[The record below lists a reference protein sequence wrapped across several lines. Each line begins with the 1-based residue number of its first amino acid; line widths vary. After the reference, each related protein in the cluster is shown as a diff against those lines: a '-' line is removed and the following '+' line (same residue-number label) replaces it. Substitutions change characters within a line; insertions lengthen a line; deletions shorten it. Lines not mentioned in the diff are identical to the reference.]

1 MNNRNL
7 NFQNK
12 FTKTSVPKS
21 NSGLDELYKIVK
33 INQNKF
39 QESPKKERPLFES
52 KTLYKEKVSLVPIDS
67 IYRNQ
72 DIYPEPN
79 HFIISLRKKFQ
90 NIKSLE
96 LVASIFPNTD
106 NAIINSGPRQNNK
119 IYWQNK
125 EDLFSF
131 FLTGMTATF
140 ISSGLFKITIPNYTV
155 LSEKIK
161 VFVWSSSNPNVNGS
175 RIFYN
180 NFDGTFNFYSFEY
193 NSTFSLNLNLPAP
206 VYSCSVTEGNYNIN
220 TICTEIGIQMK
231 KILRGNNSTF
241 HYFYITPNLDT
252 DLITFESLITS
263 ELNVNPITTTASS
276 YIISV
281 NSLTSNNVTGDT
293 IRILN
298 STAVGGIPSSILNDI
313 FTVNPIFGGFNYTV
327 TTKAST
333 NSTGG
338 GNSVVIGKPD
348 DFKFLFSELNRF
360 NNPTFLGSIQKPLG
374 FFGEESNEFLNP
386 SNSNPLSTVSFPITN
401 IVSGSTTTV
410 HITGTLNNAIKVVK
424 NLVVTDITNNIITT
438 STPHLVTNETQIQLF
453 CLNCIL
459 SSGKKTNLTNLVQVL
474 AVSQFKLKILS
485 NPIISVIS
493 LGITSL
499 IKYGDRIRLQG
510 ISLNSV
516 YQNYLGDNQFF
527 VESISGSSFV
537 INFNTTGFTFII
549 ENSVT
554 NIAGI
559 SLNTPNPYVTTSLI
573 KVNHPGHGF
582 NEIIS
587 SSTLLFQKQILF
599 NTKFDVGIDSSQF
612 TIFTITAFSN
622 PNYILL
628 KAVAPNT
635 TPFQIGQT
643 IKIYI
648 VDRNNPG
655 SILEGFHTVY
665 VENITFANIFTNNYF
680 FTLYYP
686 GYTFPSATYSF
697 TLYNPIIISGTNS
710 ILNNADNSYNTYSS
724 SSNDTFI
731 SVYFPSVVNETISNG
746 TGTINTKNND
756 IRLFR
761 VTSNIGASTIADVPL
776 NVINNYN
783 RSTRLI
789 DINNYY
795 INIENFFFFGPSVQ
809 FGGNNVTISSD
820 LHGFG
825 NTRSNTKDW
834 TISSPI
840 ARKVSLE
847 GDNYVFLSIPQP
859 KMDSVVI
866 NPTSDVSDVF
876 AQILLSESPGN
887 VIFNSFVSVPYQ
899 FDPLLPTIDSFEI
912 KVLYTDS
919 NLYDFKDTDF
929 SITLKVTEVVIKLES
944 EEEKEQQNAKR
955 ISDKVN

>member
-582 NEIIS
+582 NEITS

-635 TPFQIGQT
+635 TPFQKGQT

-665 VENITFANIFTNNYF
+665 VENITVADIYYNNYF

-789 DINNYY
+789 DTNNYY

-834 TISSPI
+834 TNLTPIS
-840 ARKVSLE
+840 RKVSLE